1 MNGPLWAFVDAA
13 QTLVT
18 LFAPGRSAAL
28 KGDGGGGAVFG
39 TKTTPIAGIRGI
51 KGLCTPGEVIESEID
66 YAGFQPGVCSLL
78 HAIYLFP
85 LGNLLGQPLDFSVGC
100 VDFLPGCLW
109 VVNIRADDVIVGHHQ
124 AVTAVKRVD
133 LRKLPH
139 GQPRFRPAGA
149 DAKGEGIR

>member
-51 KGLCTPGEVIESEID
+51 KGLCTPSKVIESEID
-66 YAGFQPGVCSLL
+66 YAGFQPGMWPLL
-78 HAIYLFP
+78 HMIYLFR
-85 LGNLLGQPLDFSVGC
+85 
-100 VDFLPGCLW
+100 W
-109 VVNIRADDVIVGHHQ
+109 VISWDSRWIS
-124 AVTAVKRVD
+124 
-133 LRKLPH
+133 L
-139 GQPRFRPAGA
+139 
-149 DAKGEGIR
+149 